1 MCVGIESKL
10 NTTKLTLINKLMAFC
25 KLRKISYKQLQFNPQ
40 FWGTCKVQ
48 NEIETKRNIPKGNE
62 IYRNEM
68 KPTETKQ
75 NQMKSSKMKYINHYD
90 LKYI

>member
-1 MCVGIESKL
+1 
-10 NTTKLTLINKLMAFC
+10 MAFC

-62 IYRNEM
+62 M